1 MMIHASKPLRRRSQ
15 RGLSLVEVLVSMLV
29 LGLGMVGL
37 AALQARTVSY
47 QLGAGQRAQL
57 AGLLSDY
64 AERVRSNLPQAP
76 GQVADSPYLNA
87 GSWGDLST
95 KPVTQASSDC
105 LASSEGCTPEQ
116 VAAIDKAEW
125 LGAVRQQLPLGSAL
139 VTDAGNGALTVTFMW
154 VDKDRT
160 QDVAQGGGEKTRDL
174 VASPVCEPST
184 MTGVALQ
191 SCCPESGLAGV
202 RCANFSIQP

>member
-1 MMIHASKPLRRRSQ
+1 MSKVGKRIRGRGQ

-29 LGLGMVGL
+29 LSLGMVGL

-76 GQVADSPYLNA
+76 GQVANSPYVIA
-87 GSWGDLST
+87 GTWKELST
-95 KPVTQASSDC
+95 KPVAAVSSDC
-105 LASSEGCTPEQ
+105 LRSNDGCSPAQ
-116 VAAIDKAEW
+116 VAAIDRSEW
-125 LGAVRQQLPLGSAL
+125 LSAVRQQLPLGTAL
-139 VTDAGNGALTVTFMW
+139 VTNAGNGALNVTFMW

-160 QDVAQGGGEKTRDL
+160 QDNTSDDGETTRDL
-174 VASPVCEPST
+174 VSSLRCDPTT

-191 SCCPESGLAGV
+191 SCCPEANLAGV

>member
-1 MMIHASKPLRRRSQ
+1 MAKVGKRVRGRGQ

-29 LGLGMVGL
+29 LSLGMVGL

-76 GQVADSPYLNA
+76 GQVANSPYLNA
-87 GSWGDLST
+87 GKWADLSS
-95 KPVTQASSDC
+95 KPVTAVSADCLSSDD
-105 LASSEGCTPEQ
+105 GCSPAQ
-116 VAAIDKAEW
+116 VAAIDKSEW
-125 LGAVRQQLPLGSAL
+125 LSAVRQQLPLGTAL
-139 VTDAGNGALTVTFMW
+139 VTNAGNGALNVTFMW

-160 QDVAQGGGEKTRDL
+160 QDNTDDGETTRDL
-174 VASPVCEPST
+174 VVSPQCDPT
-184 MTGVALQ
+184 NMTGVALQ
-191 SCCPESGLAGV
+191 SCCPEANLAGV

>member
-1 MMIHASKPLRRRSQ
+1 MARAGKQAQQGPQ

-76 GQVADSPYLNA
+76 GQVANSPYLNA
-87 GSWGDLST
+87 GKWADLSAKT
-95 KPVTQASSDC
+95 VTMASAEC
-105 LASSEGCTPEQ
+105 LTSQDGCTPAQ
-116 VAAIDKAEW
+116 VAAIDKSEW
-125 LGAVRQQLPLGSAL
+125 LSAVRQQLPLGSAL
-139 VTDAGNGALTVTFMW
+139 VADAGNGALLVTFMW
-154 VDKDRT
+154 ADKDRT
-160 QDVAQGGGEKTRDL
+160 EDGESGRSL
-174 VASPVCEPST
+174 VTSPVCDPTKMS
-184 MTGVALQ
+184 GVALQ
-191 SCCPESGLAGV
+191 SCCPKQDEGNLAGV

>member
-1 MMIHASKPLRRRSQ
+1 MNQAIKPVRRRSQ

-76 GQVADSPYLNA
+76 GQVANSPYLNDGTWA
-87 GSWGDLST
+87 ELST
-95 KPVTQASSDC
+95 KPVTEVSSDC
-105 LASSEGCTPEQ
+105 LASDDGCTPEQ

-125 LGAVRQQLPLGSAL
+125 LNAVRQQLPLGSAL
-139 VTDAGNGALTVTFMW
+139 VTDEGNGALTVTFMW

-160 QDVAQGGGEKTRDL
+160 QDVAQDGGEKTRDL
-174 VASPVCEPST
+174 VASPECKPST
-184 MTGVALQ
+184 MSGVALQ

>member
-1 MMIHASKPLRRRSQ
+1 MKQAGKQVRGRVQ

-29 LGLGMVGL
+29 LSLGMVGL

-76 GQVADSPYLNA
+76 GQVADSPYLIA
-87 GSWGDLST
+87 GQWADLSGE
-95 KPVTQASSDC
+95 PVAEVSADCLSSDD
-105 LASSEGCTPEQ
+105 GCTPAQ
-116 VAAIDKAEW
+116 VAAIDRSEW
-125 LGAVRQQLPLGSAL
+125 LSAVRQQLPLGTAL

-160 QDVAQGGGEKTRDL
+160 QDNRAEDGETTRDL
-174 VASPVCEPST
+174 VASPVCVPAQ

-191 SCCPESGLAGV
+191 SCCPEAGLAGV